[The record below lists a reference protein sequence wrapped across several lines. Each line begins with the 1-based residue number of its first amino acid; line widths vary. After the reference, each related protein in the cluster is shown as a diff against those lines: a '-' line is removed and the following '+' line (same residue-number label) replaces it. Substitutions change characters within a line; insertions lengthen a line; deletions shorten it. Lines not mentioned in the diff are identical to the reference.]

1 MIKFKKEYVKFIEQK
16 GVGLKDH
23 VASSVDSYV
32 SYLNSVSGILKKDI
46 TPEFLN
52 SEDDV
57 DRFVLMLKGQKADK
71 TVSNYRSAMRQYVN
85 MVMALNLK

>member
-1 MIKFKKEYVKFIEQK
+1 M
-16 GVGLKDH
+16 GLKDQ

-46 TPEFLN
+46 T
-52 SEDDV
+52 SEVYSDDDV
-57 DRFVLMLKGQKADK
+57 ERFVLMLKGQRADK

-85 MVMALNLK
+85 MVVALNLK

>member
-1 MIKFKKEYVKFIEQK
+1 MIKYEKEYVKFIEQK
-16 GVGLKDH
+16 GVGLKDE

-32 SYLNSVSGILKKDI
+32 GYLNSVSRILKKDI

-57 DRFVLMLKGQKADK
+57 VRSVLMLKGQRAVK

-85 MVMALNLK
+85 MVMELNLK